1 MKIPIL
7 KLLFILFFALK
18 PLLAISRSLEW
29 QKVTLQNEIQDK
41 VTDAIDNII
50 LNNQFFVDVQVKY
63 FKPDI
68 PEFEDVDDIKTRVS
82 DIEFD
87 DSKGDYIAFSK
98 IGLEVPVLEKYYDEN
113 QNKLKEMFQYNQM
126 NDLFIQ
132 LESIK
137 IKILLSS
144 ELNEQLIDKVQNL
157 IGSVDFSYGDKKPK
171 VEFQVIDISKV
182 IKLTEEEKKKKDAEG
197 EGKGENEVK
206 NLHDQKFNLLE
217 WLSKFGNAIGLVSA
231 VLLLGLFSW
240 LILKKY
246 FELKKELLDLE
257 NTPNENQN
265 EENEGEAAEKD
276 EEEQEEDLIKTR
288 EDFGRFKQFMEEYP
302 EDTTLMVKRW
312 IGEVD
317 SNTRYQLI
325 LRAIVQQLEDS
336 EIKDLINALN
346 DNEKSKWKS
355 YLDQF
360 LNNDELIEA
369 NKTLSEEVVR
379 EIVSP
384 NASEDPVLTDMLI
397 NLKESQ
403 AIQFINEHPSEARIL
418 FNLLSP
424 VFSAKVLN
432 KIDEGL
438 TARAIEES
446 MNYDPRFDEEGIIR
460 FKKRLTL
467 FINEHPDRP
476 FNQKIIEMLQSF
488 DPTKENILY
497 RYLAKEGKRS
507 EIIMAGCKQFPAQLI
522 PLLGSDTV
530 TDIMQIY
537 PTDDKV
543 NLLLSMD
550 KLKADQ
556 LLDKFAPIGSKA
568 REVLSIEFNSIE
580 SNDIRTR
587 QLERNKEKYWKDFVK
602 FTRDHLIANP
612 EFNEEVRD
620 LVTNWADELIDPD
633 YEYEGNEED
642 YIAG

>member
-1 MKIPIL
+1 MSKVF
-7 KLLFILFFALK
+7 KLTFILFLIVQSTIGFA
-18 PLLAISRSLEW
+18 RSLEW
-29 QKVTLQNEIQDK
+29 QKVTLQNEIRDK

-50 LNNQFFVDVQVKY
+50 LGNQFFVDVQVKY

-68 PEFEDVDDIKTRVS
+68 PEFEDVDDVKTRVS

-113 QNKLKEMFQYNQM
+113 QNKLKEMFQYNQL
-126 NDLFIQ
+126 NDLFNQ

-144 ELNEQLIDKVQNL
+144 ELNQQLIEKVQNL
-157 IGSVDFSYGDKKPK
+157 IQSIDFSYGDKKPK
-171 VEFQVIDISKV
+171 IDFQVIDISKV
-182 IKLTEEEKKKKDAEG
+182 IKLTDEEKKKQAAEG
-197 EGKGENEVK
+197 GGDGKNEVK
-206 NLHDQKFNLLE
+206 NIHDKKFNLLD
-217 WLSKFGNAIGLVSA
+217 WLSKFGNAIGLVMA

-246 FELKKELLDLE
+246 FELKKELLDME
-257 NTPNENQN
+257 KAPDETAS
-265 EENEGEAAEKD
+265 EEVEGEDSEK
-276 EEEQEEDLIKTR
+276 EEEEEEELIETR
-288 EDFGRFKQFMEEYP
+288 EDFGRFKQFMQEYP
-302 EDTTLMVKRW
+302 DDTTLMIKRW

-325 LRAIVQQLEDS
+325 LRAIVQQLEDN
-336 EIKDLINALN
+336 EIKGLINALN

-355 YLDQF
+355 HLDQF
-360 LNNDELIEA
+360 LNKDELIEA

-403 AIQFINEHPSEARIL
+403 AIQFVNDHPSEAKVL

-432 KIDEGL
+432 KIDESL

-446 MNYDPRFDEEGIIR
+446 MNYDPRFDQDGVAR
-460 FKKRLTL
+460 FKKRLTA
-467 FINEHPDRP
+467 FIKEHPDRP

-488 DPTKENILY
+488 DPAKENILY

-507 EIIMAGCKQFPAQLI
+507 EIIMAGSKQFPAQLI
-522 PLLGSDTV
+522 SQLSSEAL
-530 TDIMQIY
+530 TDIMQVY
-537 PTDDKV
+537 PTDEKV
-543 NLLLSMD
+543 SLLLSLD
-550 KLKADQ
+550 KMKADQ
-556 LLDKFAPIGSKA
+556 ILEKFAPVGSKA

-580 SNDIRTR
+580 SNEIRTR
-587 QLERNKEKYWKDFVK
+587 QIERNKEKYWKDFVK
-602 FTRDHLIANP
+602 FTRDHLNANA
-612 EFNEEVRD
+612 EYKEEIRD
-620 LVTNWADELIDPD
+620 LVTNWADQLMDPD
-633 YEYEGNEED
+633 YEDDMNDED
-642 YIAG
+642 YLAG

>member
-1 MKIPIL
+1 MMSKVF
-7 KLLFILFFALK
+7 KLTFILFLIVQSTIGFA
-18 PLLAISRSLEW
+18 RSLEW
-29 QKVTLQNEIQDK
+29 QKVTLQNEIRDK

-50 LNNQFFVDVQVKY
+50 LGNQFFVDVQVKY

-68 PEFEDVDDIKTRVS
+68 PEFEDVDDVKTRVS

-113 QNKLKEMFQYNQM
+113 QNKLKEMFQYNQL
-126 NDLFIQ
+126 NDLFNQ

-144 ELNEQLIDKVQNL
+144 ELNQQLIEKVQNL
-157 IGSVDFSYGDKKPK
+157 IQSIDFSYGDKKPK
-171 VEFQVIDISKV
+171 IDFQVIDISKV
-182 IKLTEEEKKKKDAEG
+182 IKLTDEEKKKQAAEG
-197 EGKGENEVK
+197 GGDGKNEVK
-206 NLHDQKFNLLE
+206 NIHDKKFNLLD
-217 WLSKFGNAIGLVSA
+217 WLSKFGNAIGLVMA

-246 FELKKELLDLE
+246 FELKKELLDME
-257 NTPNENQN
+257 KAPDETAN
-265 EENEGEAAEKD
+265 EEIEGENSEK
-276 EEEQEEDLIKTR
+276 EEEEEEELIETR
-288 EDFGRFKQFMEEYP
+288 EDFGRFKQFMQEYP
-302 EDTTLMVKRW
+302 DDTTLMIKRW

-325 LRAIVQQLEDS
+325 LRAIVQQLEDN
-336 EIKDLINALN
+336 EIKGLINALN

-355 YLDQF
+355 HLDQF
-360 LNNDELIEA
+360 LTKDELIEA

-403 AIQFINEHPSEARIL
+403 AIQFVNDHPSEAKVL

-432 KIDEGL
+432 KIDESL

-446 MNYDPRFDEEGIIR
+446 MNYDPRFDQDGVAR
-460 FKKRLTL
+460 FKKRLTA
-467 FINEHPDRP
+467 FIKEHPDRP

-488 DPTKENILY
+488 DPAKENILY

-507 EIIMAGCKQFPAQLI
+507 EIIMAGSKQFPAQLI
-522 PLLGSDTV
+522 PQLSSEAL
-530 TDIMQIY
+530 TDIMQVY
-537 PTDDKV
+537 PTDEKV
-543 NLLLSMD
+543 SLLLSLD
-550 KLKADQ
+550 KMKADQ
-556 LLDKFAPIGSKA
+556 ILEKFAPVGSKA

-580 SNDIRTR
+580 SNEIRSR
-587 QLERNKEKYWKDFVK
+587 QIERNKEKYWKDFVK
-602 FTRDHLIANP
+602 FTRDHLNANA
-612 EFNEEVRD
+612 EYKEEIRD
-620 LVTNWADELIDPD
+620 LVTNWADQLMDPD
-633 YEYEGNEED
+633 YEDDMNDED
-642 YIAG
+642 YLAG

>member
-1 MKIPIL
+1 MMSKVF
-7 KLLFILFFALK
+7 KLTFILFLIVQSTIGFA
-18 PLLAISRSLEW
+18 RSLEW
-29 QKVTLQNEIQDK
+29 QKVTLQNEIRDK

-50 LNNQFFVDVQVKY
+50 LGNQFFVDVQVKY

-68 PEFEDVDDIKTRVS
+68 PEFEDVDDVKTRVS

-113 QNKLKEMFQYNQM
+113 QNKLKEMFQYNQL
-126 NDLFIQ
+126 NDLFNQ

-144 ELNEQLIDKVQNL
+144 ELNQQLIEKVQNL
-157 IGSVDFSYGDKKPK
+157 IQSIDFSYGDKKPK
-171 VEFQVIDISKV
+171 IDFQVIDISKV
-182 IKLTEEEKKKKDAEG
+182 IKLTDEEKKKQAAEG
-197 EGKGENEVK
+197 GGDGKNEVK
-206 NLHDQKFNLLE
+206 NIHDKKFNLLD
-217 WLSKFGNAIGLVSA
+217 WLSKFGNAIGLVMA

-246 FELKKELLDLE
+246 FELKKELLDME
-257 NTPNENQN
+257 KAPDETAS
-265 EENEGEAAEKD
+265 EEVEGEDSEK
-276 EEEQEEDLIKTR
+276 EEEEEEELIETR
-288 EDFGRFKQFMEEYP
+288 EDFGRFKQFMQEYP
-302 EDTTLMVKRW
+302 DDTTLMIKRW

-325 LRAIVQQLEDS
+325 LRAIVQQLEDN
-336 EIKDLINALN
+336 EIKGLINALN

-355 YLDQF
+355 HLDQF
-360 LNNDELIEA
+360 LNKDELIEA

-403 AIQFINEHPSEARIL
+403 AIQFVNDHPSEAKVL

-432 KIDEGL
+432 KIDESL

-446 MNYDPRFDEEGIIR
+446 MNYDPRFDQDGVAR
-460 FKKRLTL
+460 FKKRLTA
-467 FINEHPDRP
+467 FIKEHPDRP

-488 DPTKENILY
+488 DPAKENILY

-507 EIIMAGCKQFPAQLI
+507 EIIMAGSKQFPAQLI
-522 PLLGSDTV
+522 SQLSSEAL
-530 TDIMQIY
+530 TDIMQVY
-537 PTDDKV
+537 PTDEKV
-543 NLLLSMD
+543 SLLLSLD
-550 KLKADQ
+550 KMKADQ
-556 LLDKFAPIGSKA
+556 ILEKFAPVGSKA

-580 SNDIRTR
+580 SNEIRTR
-587 QLERNKEKYWKDFVK
+587 QIERNKEKYWKDFVK
-602 FTRDHLIANP
+602 FTRDHLNANA
-612 EFNEEVRD
+612 EYKEEIRD
-620 LVTNWADELIDPD
+620 LVTNWADQLMDPD
-633 YEYEGNEED
+633 YEDDMNDED
-642 YIAG
+642 YLAG